1 MSIEPYGVKQ
11 PVWRI
16 LDRIS
21 GDLYVLSQSQNDQAR
36 YAPLFVH
43 SFALCA
49 PRKIL
54 EATQFNQSYQRYE
67 DIQNVPDRLRWC
79 RHSRGLLQAEVAQRI
94 GVSSNVYKNIED
106 GATQQIPK
114 EVADKLAQLYEVPV
128 TDFLDEYNRFLYVG
142 QVQSIRAFREK
153 MGLGKKTFA
162 SAMGIPIRSLQ
173 GWESG
178 NKTISRKCW
187 ERCFKHLFCV
197 KESIEL
203 LENNTSYEKIDERF
217 VQQYN
222 KYGASK
228 NKTNQ

>member
-1 MSIEPYGVKQ
+1 MCRKCYPITSDFKNVSIAPYGIKP

-21 GDLYVLSQSQNDQAR
+21 GDLFVLSQLQNDQAR
-36 YAPLFVH
+36 YAPLFIH
-43 SFALCA
+43 SFVLCA

-67 DIQNVPDRLRWC
+67 DIENVSDRLRWC

-106 GATQQIPK
+106 GITQQIPK
-114 EVADKLAQLYEVPV
+114 EVADKLSQLYEVPV
-128 TDFLDEYNRFLYVG
+128 TDFLDAYNRFLYIG
-142 QVQSIRAFREK
+142 QAQCIREYREK
-153 MGLGKKTFA
+153 MGLGKKAFA
-162 SAMGIPIRSLQ
+162 RAMGIPIRSLQ

-178 NKTISRKCW
+178 RKVISRQNW
-187 ERCFKHLFCV
+187 ERCFKRLFCV

-203 LENNTSYEKIDERF
+203 LGNNTSYEEID
-217 VQQYN
+217 
-222 KYGASK
+222 
-228 NKTNQ
+228 

>member
-1 MSIEPYGVKQ
+1 MSIAPYGVK
-11 PVWRI
+11 PPAWRI

-21 GDLYVLSQSQNDQAR
+21 GDLYVLSQSQNNQAR
-36 YAPLFVH
+36 YALLFIH

-106 GATQQIPK
+106 GMTQQIPK
-114 EVADKLAQLYEVPV
+114 EVVDKLAQLYEVPV
-128 TDFLDEYNRFLYVG
+128 TDFLDAYNRFLYDG
-142 QVQSIRAFREK
+142 QVQCIHAYREK
-153 MGLGKKTFA
+153 MEVGKKTFA
-162 SAMGIPIRSLQ
+162 KAMGIPIRSLQ

-178 NKTISRKCW
+178 RKTISRQNW
-187 ERCFKHLFCV
+187 ERCFKRLFCV

-203 LENNTSYEKIDERF
+203 LGNNTRYEEID
-217 VQQYN
+217 
-222 KYGASK
+222 
-228 NKTNQ
+228 